1 MTRRGRAA
9 TLGVGLALL
18 GCKPTSA
25 SLPDS
30 GPSAQLVSASAAPGL
45 TVARVPSQTSAAAA
59 TNSTNLEPFLTER
72 PLRSKSIGHTSVV
85 LRVDFPGGARAAFK
99 PRSRKGGERYRGEI
113 AAYRLGFH
121 LGVTEV
127 PPCIARSFSAEELR
141 ASLGSDTEAW
151 GQVIVKDGKVRG
163 ALVPW
168 IGGLSFAPLEQDPMR
183 TAWQAALFDGKD
195 LAPADR
201 PRMRQ
206 VSRMLVFDT
215 VTGNWDRFSGGNV
228 GLSKDGS
235 LLFIDND
242 GAFLDPFPRD
252 AFKQQDAYSKR
263 LVVFPQG
270 LMQRLRDLDDATL
283 ARVLGDDEEGTP
295 LLSADVRKDVLL
307 RARALIARMDGL
319 SAADAARALP

>member
-1 MTRRGRAA
+1 
-9 TLGVGLALL
+9 
-18 GCKPTSA
+18 
-25 SLPDS
+25 
-30 GPSAQLVSASAAPGL
+30 
-45 TVARVPSQTSAAAA
+45 
-59 TNSTNLEPFLTER
+59 
-72 PLRSKSIGHTSVV
+72 
-85 LRVDFPGGARAAFK
+85 
-99 PRSRKGGERYRGEI
+99 
-113 AAYRLGFH
+113 
-121 LGVTEV
+121 
-127 PPCIARSFSAEELR
+127 
-141 ASLGSDTEAW
+141 
-151 GQVIVKDGKVRG
+151 
-163 ALVPW
+163 
-168 IGGLSFAPLEQDPMR
+168 MR
-183 TAWQAALFDGKD
+183 TAWQAALFEGKD
-195 LAPADR
+195 LAPAHR

-215 VTGNWDRFSGGNV
+215 VTGNWDRWSGGNV

-263 LVVFPQG
+263 LAVFPQG

>member
-1 MTRRGRAA
+1 VITVASVPSA
-9 TLGVGLALL
+9 
-18 GCKPTSA
+18 TSA
-25 SLPDS
+25 PTAGHSS
-30 GPSAQLVSASAAPGL
+30 
-45 TVARVPSQTSAAAA
+45 
-59 TNSTNLEPFLTER
+59 NLEAFLTER

-85 LRVDFPGGARAAFK
+85 LRVDFPSGARAAFK

-127 PPCIARSFSAEELR
+127 PPCIPRSFGAQELR
-141 ASLGSDTEAW
+141 ASLGSDSEAW
-151 GQVIVKDGKVRG
+151 GQVLEKDGKIRG

-168 IGGLSFAPLEQDPMR
+168 IEGLSFAPLEQDPMR
-183 TAWQAALFDGKD
+183 AAWQAALFDGKD
-195 LAPADR
+195 MAPADR

-206 VSRMLVFDT
+206 ISRMLVFDT

-228 GLSKDGS
+228 GLSKEGS

-242 GAFLDPFPRD
+242 GAFLERFPHD

-263 LVVFPQG
+263 LTVFPQG

-295 LLSADVRKDVLL
+295 LLSAAVRNDVLL
-307 RARALIARMDGL
+307 RARALITRMDSL
-319 SAADAARALP
+319 SPADAARALP